1 MDSRKTTI
9 ASAVAI
15 IALGVAWLLNNVGVL
30 PAVEWVWT
38 LGLAVT
44 GILIVAIGG
53 LDKATG
59 VVGAAGDR
67 RGTAAWSAI
76 GTAVALGNSLAYA
89 WNVPVVG
96 LPLAGDEKFAEVEEA
111 VRKVAARP
119 RKGAWLKAA
128 YSGEPNITKAKPVF

>member
-30 PAVEWVWT
+30 PAVEWIWT

-53 LDKATG
+53 LDKATV
-59 VVGAAGDR
+59 VVGPFLV
-67 RGTAAWSAI
+67 I
-76 GTAVALGNSLAYA
+76 GSFFSILRQTGKISISYEIPILVIIFGLLLL
-89 WNVPVVG
+89 VTVL
-96 LPLAGDEKFAEVEEA
+96 LPLK
-111 VRKVAARP
+111 P
-119 RKGAWLKAA
+119 PAWLLDDR
-128 YSGEPNITKAKPVF
+128 ETQR